1 MYLLHQLKKSRG
13 HRGCASVEELCSP
26 GTLSLRRRERELEC
40 EELWSWQPALVL
52 KEHYHTTLPASEAVA
67 TADEALPPLL
77 VYILLR
83 KKKLRILHERNFL
96 DARWFSPFTI
106 LKRICFGFTKYSKRT
121 SSSSTRALFWD
132 HQNTNICVLLQYNRS
147 LYKCRVLIH
156 FFNSDST
163 TQWCCVLGD
172 SLLHLRLHGLE
183 MVKVKTDRPKACC
196 GRRREAMA
204 SSDIFLSRFSL
215 SNLLRC
221 NLDDELR
228 DFLVGM

>member
-1 MYLLHQLKKSRG
+1 MRG
-13 HRGCASVEELCSP
+13 DLALSP
-26 GTLSLRRRERELEC
+26 FWKEF
-40 EELWSWQPALVL
+40 ALVL
-52 KEHYHTTLPASEAVA
+52 L
-67 TADEALPPLL
+67 
-77 VYILLR
+77 
-83 KKKLRILHERNFL
+83 N
-96 DARWFSPFTI
+96 I
-106 LKRICFGFTKYSKRT
+106 LKGPHHLV
-121 SSSSTRALFWD
+121 STRALFWD

-196 GRRREAMA
+196 GRREATA

-221 NLDDELR
+221 NLDELR
-228 DFLVGM
+228 AFLVLCCEVLRPGGLLAPKLEKMYLM